1 MSNRSHKPRSSL
13 LDCEIR
19 DHRLTFMP
27 EDVPPDHR
35 TPYRLTLTASDEGRI
50 FYLRTQNPGNRAFAL
65 EEIIEVHESVPCL
78 RLSNAADGDML
89 LHLFAT
95 PEGVTV
101 VPDRATDRPE
111 HGGFVAAL
119 PLSSQVE
126 QRLAVSKRTGLGA
139 RSGAGCVNSFALEA
153 VE

>member
-35 TPYRLTLTASDEGRI
+35 TPYRLTLTASDEGQT
-50 FYLRTQNPGNRAFAL
+50 FYLRMQNPGTRAFAL
-65 EEIIEVHESVPCL
+65 EAIIEVHEGVPCL

-111 HGGFVAAL
+111 HGDSSRFYPYLAKLNNALLYRNELALAPVAEPDA
-119 PLSSQVE
+119 
-126 QRLAVSKRTGLGA
+126 
-139 RSGAGCVNSFALEA
+139 
-153 VE
+153 

>member
-1 MSNRSHKPRSSL
+1 MSKHAQKSRTPV

-27 EDVPPDHR
+27 EAVPPGHR
-35 TPYRLTLTASDEGRI
+35 TPYRLTLTASEEGQT
-50 FYLRTQNPGNRAFAL
+50 FYLRMQQPGNRAFAL
-65 EEIIEVHESVPCL
+65 EAIIKVHEGVPCL

-111 HGGFVAAL
+111 HGDSSRFYPYLAKLNNALLYRNELTLAPVAEPDA
-119 PLSSQVE
+119 
-126 QRLAVSKRTGLGA
+126 
-139 RSGAGCVNSFALEA
+139 
-153 VE
+153 